1 MREEAETCTRE
12 LGTFT
17 EAAPEKT
24 EFRFFLSTYLFPM
37 LPAAMDLRTA
47 GEVEMVEMEVEA
59 FFMATTILGIR
70 RGRHGEGA

>member
-1 MREEAETCTRE
+1 
-12 LGTFT
+12 
-17 EAAPEKT
+17 
-24 EFRFFLSTYLFPM
+24 M

-47 GEVEMVEMEVEA
+47 GEVEMVEMEVVA